1 MTRRPSNR
9 ILLNLALDGLLAL
22 LALVLAVWA
31 VQPRHWPSGAW
42 WMLAGPGA
50 VLALLAAGAVL
61 RLPQQYWRFVGLRD
75 LLAVA
80 GAAFCGALLFWLGG
94 QILGGWQPANPA
106 FPLIHAM
113 LLGALLIG
121 ARVLALVQATRHAGE
136 AAPDA
141 QTVLL
146 VGVAE
151 GTDLFIRALERDRR
165 APYRVI
171 GILSLRARQAGRR
184 MQGHLILGTVE
195 EADAVLDRLRAEGRL
210 PALIVLSGPDIEGP
224 ALEALLD
231 AADRHGVPLRRAPTP
246 TRLDPAGSEAVR
258 RVELR
263 PVSIEDLLDRPQVP
277 LDREGMARLVQG
289 RRVLVTGAG
298 GTIGGELARQVAA
311 LGPASLT
318 LLDHGEFLLY
328 EIDLELREKHPDVP
342 RRAVLADVRD
352 EARIRRL
359 FEDIKPEL
367 VFHAAALKHVP
378 MVENDPLEGVLTN
391 AFGTR
396 VVAEAARG
404 IGTAAMVFISTD
416 KAVNPTSVMGA
427 SKRLAEMYCQA
438 LDREARHGRT
448 GMRCI
453 TVRFGN
459 VLGST
464 GSVVPLFRRQ
474 LERGGPLTVT
484 HPDMRRYFMTV
495 REAVGLVLQASV
507 VG

>member
-1 MTRRPSNR
+1 
-9 ILLNLALDGLLAL
+9 
-22 LALVLAVWA
+22 
-31 VQPRHWPSGAW
+31 
-42 WMLAGPGA
+42 
-50 VLALLAAGAVL
+50 
-61 RLPQQYWRFVGLRD
+61 
-75 LLAVA
+75 
-80 GAAFCGALLFWLGG
+80 
-94 QILGGWQPANPA
+94 
-106 FPLIHAM
+106 
-113 LLGALLIG
+113 
-121 ARVLALVQATRHAGE
+121 
-136 AAPDA
+136 
-141 QTVLL
+141 
-146 VGVAE
+146 
-151 GTDLFIRALERDRR
+151 
-165 APYRVI
+165 
-171 GILSLRARQAGRR
+171 
-184 MQGHLILGTVE
+184 
-195 EADAVLDRLRAEGRL
+195 
-210 PALIVLSGPDIEGP
+210 
-224 ALEALLD
+224 LD
-231 AADRHGVPLRRAPTP
+231 AADRHGVPLRRAPAP

-404 IGTAAMVFISTD
+404 VHFHRQGREPDIGDGRV
-416 KAVNPTSVMGA
+416 KAPGGDVLPGA
-427 SKRLAEMYCQA
+427 
-438 LDREARHGRT
+438 
-448 GMRCI
+448 
-453 TVRFGN
+453 
-459 VLGST
+459 GS
-464 GSVVPLFRRQ
+464 
-474 LERGGPLTVT
+474 
-484 HPDMRRYFMTV
+484 
-495 REAVGLVLQASV
+495 
-507 VG
+507 